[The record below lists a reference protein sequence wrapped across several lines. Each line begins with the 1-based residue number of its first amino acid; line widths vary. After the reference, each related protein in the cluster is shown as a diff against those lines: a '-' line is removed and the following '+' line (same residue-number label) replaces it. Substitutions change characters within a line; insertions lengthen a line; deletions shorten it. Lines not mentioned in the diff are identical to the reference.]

1 MARTDRYPDFE
12 TLAASA
18 PVEHY
23 AIAVRQGPNLT
34 VAIIAP
40 HGGKI
45 EPRTSD
51 IARAIAGQDYSC
63 YLFEGRKARDNGELH
78 ITSSNFNEPQCLA
91 LIAPARIVLGIHGCQ
106 GQSAIYVGGLNLG
119 LADALFEAL
128 VDDGLPAHRHGH
140 QFPALHPENI
150 CNRGASRAGAQLE
163 LTLDMRQ
170 EPVAARIV
178 AIARRIIAEFLV
190 QG

>member
-1 MARTDRYPDFE
+1 MARTDKYPDFN
-12 TLAASA
+12 TLAASEPA
-18 PVEHY
+18 EHY
-23 AIAVRQGPNLT
+23 AITARPGQTPN

-45 EPRTSD
+45 EWRTSE
-51 IARAIAGQDYSC
+51 IARAIAGQDYSY

-78 ITSSNFNEPQCLA
+78 ITSPNFDEPQCLA

-106 GQSAIYVGGLNLG
+106 GENAIYVGGLHVP
-119 LADALFEAL
+119 LADALYEAL
-128 VDDGLPAHRHGH
+128 VADGLPAQRYGH
-140 QFPALHPENI
+140 QFPAVHSENI
-150 CNRGASRAGAQLE
+150 CNRGAGGGGAQLE

-170 EPVAARIV
+170 EPIGARIV
-178 AIARRIIAEFLV
+178 EIARRVIGRFLG